1 MKILLAI
8 LGVCLIALRLVGWFP
23 WSRLD
28 SHQKEPVRFSFLAG
42 LAVFVLVI
50 LFVFWLAMR

>member
-8 LGVCLIALRLVGWFP
+8 LGVCLIALRLLGWFP

-28 SHQKEPVRFSFLAG
+28 SNTQRPVRRSFLVG
-42 LAVFVLVI
+42 LMIFVGVI
-50 LFVFWLAMR
+50 FFVFWLAMR

>member
-1 MKILLAI
+1 MKVLLAI
-8 LGVCLIALRLVGWFP
+8 LGICLISLRLLGWFP

-28 SHQKEPVRFSFLAG
+28 SNTQHPVRRSFLVG
-42 LAVFVLVI
+42 LMIFVGVI